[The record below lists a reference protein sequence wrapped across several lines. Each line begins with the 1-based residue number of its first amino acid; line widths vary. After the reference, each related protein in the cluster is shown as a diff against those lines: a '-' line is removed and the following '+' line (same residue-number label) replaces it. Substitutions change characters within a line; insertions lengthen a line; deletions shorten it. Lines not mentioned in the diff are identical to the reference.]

1 MATYQTDKNTYDI
14 VIGLEIHAQ
23 ISTRSKLFS
32 RTNTKFGAE
41 PNSQV
46 SLIDAAMPGMLP
58 TLNKEA
64 IKQAVKSGIALNSTI
79 NKTSIFDRKNYF
91 YADLPQGYQISQFS
105 DPLVSGGY
113 IDIVNEENIAKRIN
127 LTRIHI
133 EQDAGKSI
141 HDQSPDESF
150 IDLNRSGIALMEIV
164 SEPEMSS
171 SHEVTEFV
179 KKLRNILRYVGSC
192 DADMEKGN
200 LRCDANI
207 SLKLHGSE
215 ELGTR
220 CEIKNLNS
228 LKNIA
233 LAIEYE
239 IKTQAEIL
247 DNGGEVRQQ
256 TKLFNPNSLTTKVM
270 RDKEDAN
277 DYRYFPDPH
286 LLPLI
291 LNDDFIETAK
301 SEIGELPEA
310 KRNRYVNEYN
320 ISEYDAEVIISDKH
334 NADFFEQL
342 LGKCDT
348 KLAVSWFT
356 AEFFGRLNKAG
367 INIKESPVT
376 AKNLLQLIKL
386 IEDSTI
392 SGKIAKDVLDKMF
405 SSGKNADEIVK
416 SEGLVQLSDSTE
428 IIKIID
434 NILSQN
440 TDKVSEYKSGKDK
453 LFGFFVGQTM
463 KATQGK
469 ANPKIVNELLKQQL
483 SL

>member
-1 MATYQTDKNTYDI
+1 
-14 VIGLEIHAQ
+14 L
-23 ISTRSKLFS
+23 S
-32 RTNTKFGAE
+32 RITF
-41 PNSQV
+41 
-46 SLIDAAMPGMLP
+46 
-58 TLNKEA
+58 
-64 IKQAVKSGIALNSTI
+64 
-79 NKTSIFDRKNYF
+79 
-91 YADLPQGYQISQFS
+91 
-105 DPLVSGGY
+105 
-113 IDIVNEENIAKRIN
+113 
-127 LTRIHI
+127 
-133 EQDAGKSI
+133 
-141 HDQSPDESF
+141 
-150 IDLNRSGIALMEIV
+150 
-164 SEPEMSS
+164 
-171 SHEVTEFV
+171 
-179 KKLRNILRYVGSC
+179 
-192 DADMEKGN
+192 
-200 LRCDANI
+200 
-207 SLKLHGSE
+207 
-215 ELGTR
+215 
-220 CEIKNLNS
+220 
-228 LKNIA
+228 
-233 LAIEYE
+233 
-239 IKTQAEIL
+239 
-247 DNGGEVRQQ
+247 EVRQQ

-277 DYRYFPDPH
+277 DYRYFPDPD